1 MRIIVEARPPGR
13 MYIGGRMQP
22 VEVVF
27 RLSDGWRL
35 MATSLQDAIDEA
47 AEYGVEIT
55 GVEPEH

>member
-1 MRIIVEARPPGR
+1 